1 MATSYSFSVLQG
13 SELDVRLNVKDE
25 NSAAINL
32 SGYKVRGVVKHRYG
46 DTGTLLD
53 LSQDIVSGT
62 NGSGYASGLVD
73 VFISGSQTAALP
85 VGTHVYDIERYTEE
99 QVGGSVVEP
108 SIIKLMKGKFIVSP
122 EVTTS

>member
-1 MATSYSFSVLQG
+1 MGPTV
-13 SELDVRLNVKDE
+13 
-25 NSAAINL
+25 
-32 SGYKVRGVVKHRYG
+32 
-46 DTGTLLD
+46 
-53 LSQDIVSGT
+53 VSGT
-62 NGSGYASGLVD
+62 NGSGYASGLID
-73 VFISGSQTAALP
+73 VFISGSQTASLP